1 MAKDKKNANN
11 IVDISKSKAKR
22 LERQKEVA
30 TAKRKKLIST
40 TIGITIVS
48 VIALIVVIALGKE
61 IYLMAI
67 RTTSNS
73 NFSAGL
79 TEDGKIEG
87 VDVMSA
93 ITLADY
99 ENIQIPAE
107 EVNATAEEVDEEI
120 KSNLESY
127 KELNADANLII
138 ADGDVVNIDY
148 VGTIDGVEF
157 EGGNS
162 NGEGYDLTIGS
173 NSFID
178 DFEQQL
184 IGHKPG
190 ENVTVDV
197 TFPED
202 YSSAEVAGKDASF
215 AVTIH
220 GIMTVPE
227 LTDAFVAENF
237 AETEGVSTAAEY
249 RAKIEKDFYEQHLEE
264 YLTKYVVDNSTVN
277 SYPKSYLKSVK
288 AAQKYNDEYMLEYYN
303 QMFASYGMSAY
314 KNLWD
319 IRGEEI
325 NNELAYEKELAQ
337 RAKDT
342 VKASLVYQ
350 AIYEKAGL
358 TVDAEEEAVEATE
371 VIETEVVEATEV
383 TETESATTAE
393 TSETTETEVEDTM
406 AGYNAQMNIQQAVI
420 DYLMEMYK

>member
-30 TAKRKKLIST
+30 AAKRKKMIST
-40 TIGITIVS
+40 TIGIGIVS
-48 VIALIVVIALGKE
+48 VIALIVVWALGKQV
-61 IYLMAI
+61 YLMAT
-67 RTTSNS
+67 RTTSITDY
-73 NFSAGL
+73 SAGL

-107 EVNATAEEVDEEI
+107 EVKATAEEVDAEI
-120 KSNLESY
+120 ESTLESY
-127 KELNADANLII
+127 KELNEDTSLVI

-148 VGTIDGVEF
+148 VGTVDGVEF

-162 NGEGYDLTIGS
+162 NGEGYELTIGS

-190 ENVTVDV
+190 ENVTVNV

-202 YSSAEVAGKDASF
+202 YSSADVAGKDASF

-220 GIMTVPE
+220 GVMTKPE

-237 AETEGVSTAAEY
+237 AETEGVSTAADY
-249 RAKIEKDFYEQHLEE
+249 RAKVENDFYEQHLEE
-264 YLTKYVVDNSTVN
+264 YLTKYIVDNSTVN
-277 SYPKSYLKSVK
+277 SYPKNYLKNVK
-288 AAQKYNDEYMLEYYN
+288 GIEKYNDEYMMEYYN
-303 QMFASYGMSAY
+303 QMFASYGMTY
-314 KNLWD
+314 QNVWD

-325 NNELAYEKELAQ
+325 NDEFSYEMELNQ

-342 VKASLVYQ
+342 VKANLVYQ

-358 TVDAEEEAVEATE
+358 TVEAEEAEAVETE
-371 VIETEVVEATEV
+371 VAPTTEV
-383 TETESATTAE
+383 TETESATTDE
-393 TSETTETEVEDTM
+393 TSETAETEAAEDTM
-406 AGYNAQMNIQQAVI
+406 AGYNAQIDIQDAVI

>member
-30 TAKRKKLIST
+30 AAKRKKMIST
-40 TIGITIVS
+40 TIGIGIVS
-48 VIALIVVIALGKE
+48 VIALIVVWALGKQV
-61 IYLMAI
+61 YLMAT

-73 NFSAGL
+73 DFSAGL

-107 EVNATAEEVDEEI
+107 EVKATTEEVDEKI

-127 KELNADANLII
+127 KELNEDTSLAI

-162 NGEGYDLTIGS
+162 NGEGYELTIGS
-173 NSFID
+173 NSFVD

-197 TFPED
+197 TFPDD
-202 YSSAEVAGKDASF
+202 YSSADVAGKDASF

-227 LTDAFVAENF
+227 LTDTFVAENF
-237 AETEGVSTAAEY
+237 AESEGVSTAADY
-249 RAKIEKDFYEQHLEE
+249 RAKVENDFYEQHLEE
-264 YLTKYVVDNSTVN
+264 YLTKYIVDNSTVN
-277 SYPKSYLKSVK
+277 SYPKNYLKNVK
-288 AAQKYNDEYMLEYYN
+288 GIEKYNDEYMMEYYN
-303 QMFASYGMSAY
+303 QMFASYGMAAY
-314 KNLWD
+314 QNVWD

-325 NNELAYEKELAQ
+325 KDEFSYEIELNQ

-342 VKASLVYQ
+342 VKANLVYQ

-358 TVDAEEEAVEATE
+358 TVEAEEAEAVETE
-371 VIETEVVEATEV
+371 VISATEGAETEVATT
-383 TETESATTAE
+383 TETAE
-393 TSETTETEVEDTM
+393 TAETQTVEDTM
-406 AGYNAQMNIQQAVI
+406 AGYNAQMDIQLAVI